1 MVRLSVNNSDG
12 QIETSIA
19 NFGLIP
25 YGHSIVGRL
34 YFDKDNQYGCD
45 KFTSITDEDNQEPPI
60 MIV

>member
-1 MVRLSVNNSDG
+1 MVSLKDNTLEG

-34 YFDKDNQYGCD
+34 YFDKSNQYGCD
-45 KFTSITDEDNQEPPI
+45 KFESITDKDN
-60 MIV
+60 